1 MKIAFT
7 TSGNDLTA
15 PLEARF
21 GRASRFLI
29 YNLEDD
35 TFEVIDNE
43 EGMNASQGSGIQAA
57 QTLAKLEVKAL
68 VTGHCGPKAFR
79 VLQAAGIKVYNTP
92 VCTIAEALTQF
103 RAGELAELRAADVD
117 SHWT

>member
-1 MKIAFT
+1 MIIAFT

-29 YNLEDD
+29 YDLEDD

-43 EGMNASQGSGIQAA
+43 QSMDASQGPEFR
-57 QTLAKLEVKAL
+57 L
-68 VTGHCGPKAFR
+68 PKPW
-79 VLQAAGIKVYNTP
+79 QGW
-92 VCTIAEALTQF
+92 E
-103 RAGELAELRAADVD
+103 
-117 SHWT
+117 

>member
-43 EGMNASQGSGIQAA
+43 QSMNASQGSGIQAA

-92 VCTIAEALTQF
+92 VCTIAEALINFGQ
-103 RAGELAELRAADVD
+103 GYGG
-117 SHWT
+117 